1 MRWIVLVP
9 VALLAAAGAACGG
22 PKVPMHSGYK
32 SDAAKPWKKP
42 KVLTFDEKNEVSAD
56 GDLSYRDYRRARW
69 YAVDLPANG
78 ELSIKLDITPP
89 GEAVNED
96 FDLAMEVLD
105 PGFRAISKS
114 DKEESDTGELAKSK
128 TLVDLVPGRYLIHLY
143 LQGRM
148 DTAEFNLR
156 LAFKRTAPAEVKT
169 SFPSEVEFVPP
180 LALVPP
186 KDDTPPGYKPPAA
199 TPVRST
205 GTIRRPPPKE
215 PDKPK
220 VEPIIARITAIVV
233 VNNKTQI
240 TIGRGTGSKAAN
252 GMKVKVNG
260 LGVFEVVECTETRC
274 KALIPGTPDQVRS
287 GGENV
292 TLLP

>member
-1 MRWIVLVP
+1 
-9 VALLAAAGAACGG
+9 
-22 PKVPMHSGYK
+22 MHSGYK

-42 KVLTFDEKNEVSAD
+42 KALAFDEKLEAKAD
-56 GDLSYRDYRRARW
+56 GDLSYRDFRRARW

-78 ELSIKLDITPP
+78 ELTVKLDITPP
-89 GEAVNED
+89 GDAVNED
-96 FDLAMEVLD
+96 FDLAMEILD
-105 PGFRAISKS
+105 PGFRVIAKS
-114 DKEESDTGELAKSK
+114 DKEESDAGELAKSK
-128 TLVDLVPGRYLIHLY
+128 TLLDLPAGKYLIHLY

-148 DTAEFNLR
+148 DTAEYSMH

-169 SFPSEVEFVPP
+169 SFPSEVEFVPA
-180 LALVPP
+180 LAMVPI
-186 KDDTPPGYKPPAA
+186 KDDTPANIKPQP
-199 TPVRST
+199 TVVRT
-205 GTIRRPPPKE
+205 TVVRPPPKKPE

-220 VEPIIARITAIVV
+220 AEVITARITAIVV

-252 GMKVKVNG
+252 GMHVKVNG
-260 LGVFEVVECTETRC
+260 LGTFEVVECTETRC
-274 KALIPGTPDQVRS
+274 KAIIPATPDQVRS

>member
-9 VALLAAAGAACGG
+9 VALLAAAAAACGG

-32 SDAAKPWKKP
+32 SDASKPWKKP
-42 KVLTFDEKNEVSAD
+42 KVLAFDEKNEAAAD

-78 ELSIKLDITPP
+78 ELTIKADITPP
-89 GEAVNED
+89 GESVNDD
-96 FDLAMEVLD
+96 FDLALEVLD
-105 PGFRAISKS
+105 PGFRVISKS
-114 DKEESDTGELAKSK
+114 DKEEADAGELAKAK

-148 DTAEFNLR
+148 DTAEFSLR
-156 LAFKRTAPAEVKT
+156 VSYKRTAPAAVKT

-186 KDDTPPGYKPPAA
+186 KDDTPANYRPEKP
-199 TPVRST
+199 TTVRT
-205 GTIRRPPPKE
+205 TTIVRPKPKE

-220 VEPIIARITAIVV
+220 VELITARITAIVV

-240 TIGRGTGSKAAN
+240 TIGRGTNTKAAN

-260 LGVFEVVECTETRC
+260 LGLFEVTDCTETRC
-274 KALIPGTPDQVRS
+274 KALIPATPDQVRS

-292 TLLP
+292 TLMP

>member
-9 VALLAAAGAACGG
+9 VALLAAAAAACGG

-32 SDAAKPWKKP
+32 SDTNKPWKKP
-42 KVLTFDEKNEVSAD
+42 KVLAFDEKNEAAAD
-56 GDLSYRDYRRARW
+56 GDLSYRDFRRARW

-78 ELSIKLDITPP
+78 ELTVKADITPP
-89 GEAVNED
+89 GESVNDD
-96 FDLAMEVLD
+96 FDLALEVLD
-105 PGFRAISKS
+105 PGFRVISKS
-114 DKEESDTGELAKSK
+114 DKEEADAGELAKAK

-148 DTAEFNLR
+148 DTAEYSLR
-156 LAFKRTAPAEVKT
+156 VSYKRTAPAAVKT
-169 SFPSEVEFVPP
+169 SFPAEVEFVPP

-186 KDDTPPGYKPPAA
+186 KDDTPANYRPEKPV
-199 TPVRST
+199 VRTST
-205 GTIRRPPPKE
+205 VIRRPPPKE

-220 VEPIIARITAIVV
+220 VELITARITAIVV

-240 TIGRGTGSKAAN
+240 TIGRGTATKAAN

-292 TLLP
+292 TLMP

>member
-9 VALLAAAGAACGG
+9 VALLAAASAACGG

-42 KVLTFDEKNEVSAD
+42 KVLAFDEKNEASAD
-56 GDLSYRDYRRARW
+56 GDLAYRDYRRARW

-78 ELSIKLDITPP
+78 ELTIKLDITPP
-89 GEAVNED
+89 GDAVNED
-96 FDLAMEVLD
+96 FDMAMEVLD
-105 PGFRAISKS
+105 PGFRVISKS
-114 DKEESDTGELAKSK
+114 DKEEADAGELAKAK
-128 TLVDLVPGRYLIHLY
+128 TLVDLPPGRYLIHLY

-148 DTAEFNLR
+148 DTAEFSMH
-156 LAFKRTAPAEVKT
+156 LAFKRTAPTAVKT
-169 SFPSEVEFVPP
+169 SFPSEVEFVQP

-186 KDDTPPGYKPPAA
+186 KDDTPPNYRPEKPAV
-199 TPVRST
+199 VRT
-205 GTIRRPPPKE
+205 TVVRKPPPKE

-220 VEPIIARITAIVV
+220 VETITARITAIVV

-240 TIGRGTGSKAAN
+240 TIGRGTNTKASN

-260 LGVFEVVECTETRC
+260 LGLFEVVECTETRC
-274 KALIPGTPDQVRS
+274 KALIPATPDQVRS